1 MLRNH
6 IALAAAG
13 LVAAASFPAIPSAA
27 EGAPSVLILGD
38 SISAGDGLKEGEFG
52 YYDYVADCTG
62 GTLTNYAKSGA
73 TTSDV
78 IAVIDNADNKDT
90 IADADIICITAGGND
105 LMQPAKA
112 YFETLAK
119 EGENL
124 IDTAKRVAKEGNA
137 VKIMAALTG
146 KLRPY
151 RTEAQANLIVI
162 AEKLHELNPDAQII
176 LQTTYNPFEMPA
188 EQLKASGY
196 SDETIKNYNYLMGY
210 VNNNELQ
217 LDNVMRALAGVTLKD
232 ENGKDVPKEKLGG
245 TIEVNKVVVEKAEGV
260 NVADVSAAFKDTGWL
275 YDRILEK
282 DVHPSP
288 LGHALIAATV
298 LEQITGTNA
307 QSARLAET
315 VGNLKQAVFAQI
327 PADDYALI
335 GKYAVD
341 VQHLKGD
348 FDNSGA
354 VSVEDAQNVLKIYTN
369 GVAGKKVEDNV
380 TALQFITG
388 DVNDDK
394 TISVDD
400 AQYILIYYVK
410 RNVSGANVSWGDILP
425 K

>member
-1 MLRNH
+1 MKKHMLRNH

-112 YFETLAK
+112 YFESMAN

-137 VKIMAALTG
+137 TALVTG
-146 KLRPY
+146 LTKVLREPRKTAKENYPVIVEKLR
-151 RTEAQANLIVI
+151 A
-162 AEKLHELNPDAQII
+162 LNPDAQIVF
-176 LQTTYNPFEMPA
+176 QTAYNPFEMSK
-188 EQLKASGY
+188 EYLTASGY
-196 SDETIKNYNYLMGY
+196 SESTLSKYDTLMTY
-210 VNNNELQ
+210 VESNEAQ
-217 LDNVMRALAGVTLKD
+217 LNDVMLGLAGV
-232 ENGKDVPKEKLGG
+232 KEVDG
-245 TIEVNKVVVEKAEGV
+245 ISKAEGV
-260 NVADVSAAFKDTGWL
+260 KVADVSAAFKGNGWL

-282 DVHPSP
+282 DVHPTP

-298 LEQITGTNA
+298 LEQISGTNA

-315 VGNLKQAVFAQI
+315 VGNLKQSVFAQI